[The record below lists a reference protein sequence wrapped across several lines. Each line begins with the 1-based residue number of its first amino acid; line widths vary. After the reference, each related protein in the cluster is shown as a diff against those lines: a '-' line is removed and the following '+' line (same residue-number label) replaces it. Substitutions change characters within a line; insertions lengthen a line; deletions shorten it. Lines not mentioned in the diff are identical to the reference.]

1 MSAFGIFAIVLTSVY
16 VVYFGVM
23 LAYDQYGVKGQK
35 KDDVEVFDRPAEDF
49 HDRSRH
55 VRENGDGSFT
65 VTDESPEEESPVGDG
80 LFDAPPDDSY
90 QDDDNIDITSG
101 DDDGVV
107 DDDDVVMP
115 GDSDD
120 GDDNSVYNRLKQI
133 QEELPAIVPS
143 YEEEY
148 DSAGMYVVMS
158 QPLEVQTHI
167 RRELLRI

>member
-35 KDDVEVFDRPAEDF
+35 KNDVEVFDRPAEDF

-65 VTDESPEEESPVGDG
+65 VAEESPEVESPVGDG
-80 LFDAPPDDSY
+80 LFDAPPVDSY

-107 DDDDVVMP
+107 DNDVFMP

-120 GDDNSVYNRLKQI
+120 GDDNSVYNRLKHI
-133 QEELPAIVPS
+133 QEERPSIVPS